1 MGATLSGEHVERRLA
16 AILAADVAG
25 SCRLIGIDEEGTLA
39 RLKALRR
46 TLFDPKIAE
55 HHGRVVKNTGDGAI
69 AEFASVVDAVRCADE
84 IQRGMAEQNIDVP
97 QDKRIELRIGIHVG
111 DIIIEDNDIF
121 GDGVNIAVRLEGI
134 TEPGGI
140 SISDDAR
147 RQIRGKVDIAFE
159 DLGSQSLKNIA
170 EPMRVWRVPNGRA
183 VPAVPNRLP
192 AALTLPDKPSIAVL
206 PFQNMSGDP
215 EQDYFADGMV
225 DDIITALSHF
235 KALFVIARNS
245 SFTYKGRAVDVKQVG
260 RELGV
265 RYVLE
270 GSVRKSA
277 NRVRITGQLVDTST
291 GAHLWADRFDGGL
304 GDIFDLQDQV
314 TESVVGAIAPAV
326 EKAEIERAKR
336 KPTDSLDAYAIYLH
350 GLARFYQFA
359 RQANDEALRLF
370 NSATELDPD
379 FASAYG
385 RAAFCYVIAK
395 MNGWISDTANEIAE
409 VKRLAQRAVELGKDD
424 AFALAAGGYA
434 LAFVVRDLGVGA
446 ALIDRALGLNSN
458 LAVAWSFGGWVKNF
472 LGEPETALER
482 FARAMRLSPLDP
494 LATGMRGGTAYAH
507 FFLGRYDEAASW
519 AAMALQ
525 DNPDFQAGLR
535 IAAASNA
542 MAGRPE
548 QAHQAMAR
556 LRQLNPAL
564 RVSTLKD
571 VRGPYRR
578 AEDLSG
584 LEEGLRKAGL
594 PE

>member
-1 MGATLSGEHVERRLA
+1 MSSEHVERRLA

-111 DIIIEDNDIF
+111 DIIIEENDIF

-134 TEPGGI
+134 AEPGGI

-147 RQIRGKVDIAFE
+147 RQIRGKVDITFE

-170 EPMRVWRVPNGRA
+170 EPMRVWRVPYGRA
-183 VPAVPNRLP
+183 VPAVPTRLRVDD

-206 PFQNMSGDP
+206 PFTNLSSDP

-225 DDIITALSHF
+225 EDIITALSRF

-270 GSVRKSA
+270 GSVRKAA
-277 NRVRITGQLVDTST
+277 NRVRITGQLVDTAT

-336 KPTDSLDAYAIYLH
+336 KPTESLDAYALYLR
-350 GLARFYQFA
+350 GLAKLYQFGN

-370 NSATELDPD
+370 NSAIELDPD

-385 RAAFCYVIAK
+385 RATYCYVHAK
-395 MNGWISDTANEIAE
+395 TSGWISVTGNEIAE
-409 VKRLAQRAVELGKDD
+409 VTRLAQRAVELGKDD
-424 AFALAAGGYA
+424 AMALAASGWA
-434 LAFVVRDLGVGA
+434 LAFVVRDLGGGA

-458 LAVAWSFGGWVKNF
+458 LAEAWFYGGWVKNW
-472 LGEPETALER
+472 LGEPELAIER

-494 LATGMRGGTAYAH
+494 WVTRMRSGTAPAH

-525 DNPDFQAGLR
+525 DKPDFQPGLR

-548 QAHQAMAR
+548 QAHKAVAR

-564 RVSTLKD
+564 RVSNLKN
-571 VRGPYRR
+571 VLGPWR
-578 AEDLSG
+578 ADDLARY
-584 LEEGLRKAGL
+584 EEGLRQAGL

>member
-1 MGATLSGEHVERRLA
+1 LSSEHVERRLA

-111 DIIIEDNDIF
+111 DIIIEENDIF

-134 TEPGGI
+134 AEPGGI

-147 RQIRGKVDIAFE
+147 RQIRGKVDITFE

-170 EPMRVWRVPNGRA
+170 EPMRVWRVPYGRA
-183 VPAVPNRLP
+183 VPAVSNRLP
-192 AALTLPDKPSIAVL
+192 VDDALALPDKPSIAVL
-206 PFQNMSGDP
+206 PFTNLSSDP
-215 EQDYFADGMV
+215 EQDYFADGIV
-225 DDIITALSHF
+225 EDIITALSRF

-270 GSVRKSA
+270 GSVRKAVS
-277 NRVRITGQLVDTST
+277 RVRITGQLVDTAT
-291 GAHLWADRFDGGL
+291 GAHLWADRFNGGL

-326 EKAEIERAKR
+326 EKAEIERARR
-336 KPTDSLDAYAIYLH
+336 KPTESLDAYALYLR
-350 GLARFYQFA
+350 GLAKVYQFGN

-370 NSATELDPD
+370 NRAIELDPD
-379 FASAYG
+379 FSSAYS
-385 RAAFCYVIAK
+385 RATYCYVHAK
-395 MNGWISDTANEIAE
+395 TSGWISVTGNEIAE
-409 VKRLAQRAVELGKDD
+409 VTRLAQRAVELSKDD
-424 AFALAAGGYA
+424 AMALGASGYA
-434 LAFVVRDLGVGA
+434 LAFVVRDLGGGA

-458 LAVAWSFGGWVKNF
+458 LAEAWHFGGWVKIW
-472 LGEPETALER
+472 LGEPEAAIER

-494 LATGMRGGTAYAH
+494 WVTRMRSGTAAVH
-507 FFLGRYDEAASW
+507 FFLGRYDEAVSW

-525 DNPDFQAGLR
+525 DNADYQPALR
-535 IAAASNA
+535 IDAASNA
-542 MAGRPE
+542 MAGRLE
-548 QAHQAMAR
+548 QAHKSVAR

-564 RVSTLKD
+564 RVSNLKN
-571 VRGPYRR
+571 VLGPWR
-578 AEDLSG
+578 ADDLARY
-584 LEEGLRKAGL
+584 EEGLRRAGL